1 MPEGLS
7 SLSHDGAIAAF
18 VSLLAAFQHA
28 VVYAGF
34 PERLTV
40 TVESKGAAARLDAL
54 SDRLMRAAR
63 GHPMEGTEN
72 SDEAEGIEMAT
83 SIIRQIITDVRQ
95 GFRGSNRAAAPPST
109 S

>member
-1 MPEGLS
+1 MPGELS
-7 SLSHDGAIAAF
+7 SLSHDGAMAAF

-28 VVYAGF
+28 VVCAGF

-40 TVESKGAAARLDAL
+40 ERKDAAARSDAL
-54 SDRLMRAAR
+54 CETLMRAAR

-72 SDEAEGIEMAT
+72 SDEAEGIEMAV
-83 SIIRQIITDVRQ
+83 SIIKQILTDIRQ
-95 GFRGSNRAAAPPST
+95 GFGGSNRVAAAPLS